1 MSTEIRERD
10 MQRSKL
16 YKWERTMFPTM
27 HTGCMTLDECKE
39 LAAKLYGARVLVKD
53 GRGCRSAKA
62 YTGKRLPTIGLPNW
76 ARNPQVIA
84 HEVAHW
90 ITKKEGA
97 AHGAFFLGA
106 YIALLATHLGHD
118 KTMLVESARAFGLRV
133 IID

>member
-1 MSTEIRERD
+1 MSTEIRD

-16 YKWERTMFPTM
+16 YKWERTMFPAM

-53 GRGCRSAKA
+53 GRGCRKALA
-62 YTGKRLPTIGLPNW
+62 YTSKRLPTIGLPKW

-90 ITKKEGA
+90 VAKGQGA
-97 AHGAFFLGA
+97 AHGGFFLGA
-106 YIALLATHLGHD
+106 YITLLANHLGHD
-118 KTMLVESARAFGLRV
+118 KTTLVESARAFGLRV
-133 IID
+133 IIE